1 MRALAVAAAL
11 LLVAAIAVA
20 PAMAECGPAIADG
33 EAAFAY
39 AERAYHNY
47 LFVNMSYVNEL
58 NELMVNASYA
68 NSAVCSSLAST
79 AKALESQG
87 PLILAR
93 ARASFWRL
101 MGSVIASVVALLLG
115 AFASVRYGRR
125 LTWRLWMYAHRNY
138 KVILREGPR
147 REARPS
153 KAGPERFPLYVAGL
167 FIVLAIGLSGV
178 TLAQLYWRPGPFSV
192 IALLNSQLEI
202 GDYPQVLLPNTSTTL
217 YVLIKNEM
225 NDVMLYQVRVGV
237 LNSSLPPEPSSLN
250 ESINSYDIYIVIPSG
265 HNATAPVVLRAP
277 ARPGQYKLLL
287 LLYYYNVS
295 SRSFYYSG
303 LFNQLY
309 FNVSG

>member
-1 MRALAVAAAL
+1 MRAPAAAAVL
-11 LLVAAIAVA
+11 LLVALMAIA
-20 PAMAECGPAIADG
+20 PAMAECGPAISGG

-39 AERAYHNY
+39 AERAYHSY
-47 LFVNMSYVNEL
+47 LFVNLSYDSEL
-58 NELMVNASYA
+58 NELMINASYA
-68 NSAVCSSLAST
+68 NGTACSSLASR
-79 AKALESQG
+79 ARALESQG

-93 ARASFWRL
+93 ARSDFWTL
-101 MGSVIASVVALLLG
+101 MGSVIASVVALSLG

-138 KVILREGPR
+138 KVVLREGPR

-153 KAGPERFPLYVAGL
+153 EAGPERFPLYVAGL
-167 FIVLAIGLSGV
+167 FIVLAIGLSGA

-192 IALLNSQLEI
+192 IALLNSNLEI
-202 GDYPQVLLPNTSTTL
+202 GDYPQELLPNSNVTL

-237 LNSSLPPEPSSLN
+237 LNASLPPGPSSLN
-250 ESINSYDIYIVIPSG
+250 ESISGYDLYMVIPSG
-265 HNATAPVVLRAP
+265 HNATAPIVLRAP

-295 SRSFYYSG
+295 TGSFYYSG

-309 FNVSG
+309 FNVTG